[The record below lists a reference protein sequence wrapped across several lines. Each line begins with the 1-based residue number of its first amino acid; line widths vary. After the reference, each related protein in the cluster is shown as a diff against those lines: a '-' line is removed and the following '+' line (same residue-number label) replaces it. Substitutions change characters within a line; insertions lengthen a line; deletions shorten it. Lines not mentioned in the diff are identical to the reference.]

1 MYTIIQIQN
10 EMYEYVIDRTHC
22 LYIAKRIFLTFKY
35 TVTFT
40 Y

>member
-1 MYTIIQIQN
+1 MYIIIQMKN
-10 EMYEYVIDRTHC
+10 KVYEYVIDRTHC
-22 LYIAKRIFLTFKY
+22 LYIAERIFLTFKY